1 MENLNRPITSKRID
15 SVIKILPTIKSLEP
29 DAFTSELYKALK
41 KIKLP
46 KYRRGGNTSQLILRD
61 KDYPYNKTR

>member
-41 KIKLP
+41 K
-46 KYRRGGNTSQLILRD
+46 N
-61 KDYPYNKTR
+61 